1 MSDRDQHH
9 AVVTGG
15 SKGIGAAV
23 VERLLEDGHRV
34 TAVARDR
41 GALETLVDHMADRFD
56 GRLGVRSCDVTD
68 EAAVVDLFGTL
79 APVDILV
86 NNAGISHSAPIS
98 RISLEDWNRH
108 LAVNATG
115 AFLCIRE
122 VADSMRERGW
132 GRIVTV
138 ASVTGHEG
146 APYIAAYSASKH
158 AVLGLTR
165 SVAAEL
171 QGSGVTA
178 NVVSPSY
185 VDTPMTRRTLS
196 RIEDRTGRSQAEALE
211 ALLSV
216 TRLNRLIPPEE
227 VAGAVAFLIAS
238 PSVNGQSVIID
249 GAA

>member
-1 MSDRDQHH
+1 MSDRNQHH

-15 SKGIGAAV
+15 SKGIGMAV
-23 VERLLEDGHRV
+23 VERLLDDDHRV

-41 GALETLVDHMADRFD
+41 TALDALVDHLGDRFGD
-56 GRLGVRSCDVTD
+56 ALAVRSCDVTD
-68 EAAVVDLFGTL
+68 EAAVVELFETL

-98 RISLEDWNRH
+98 RITLEDWNRH

-115 AFLCIRE
+115 AFLCMRA
-122 VADSMRERGW
+122 VVDPMRERGW

-146 APYIAAYSASKH
+146 APYIAAYAASKH

-185 VDTPMTRRTLS
+185 VDTPMTRQTLA
-196 RIEDRTGRSQAEALE
+196 RIEDRTGRNQAEALE

>member
-1 MSDRDQHH
+1 M
-9 AVVTGG
+9 
-15 SKGIGAAV
+15 AV
-23 VERLLEDGHRV
+23 VERLLHDGHRV
-34 TAVARDR
+34 TAVARDPV
-41 GALETLVDHMADRFD
+41 GLDALVDHLGDRFD
-56 GRLGVRSCDVTD
+56 GALGTRSCDVTD
-68 EAAVVDLFGTL
+68 EAAVAELFETL

-86 NNAGISHSAPIS
+86 NNAGISHSAPLS
-98 RISLEDWNRH
+98 RITLEDWNRH

-115 AFLCIRE
+115 AFLC
-122 VADSMRERGW
+122 MRSVVDQMKERGW

-146 APYIAAYSASKH
+146 APYIAAYAASKH

-185 VDTPMTRRTLS
+185 VDTPMTRQTLA

-216 TRLNRLIPPEE
+216 TRLNELIPPEE